1 MKQNTDRPKPISQ
14 LAAALLLVVCNLTA
28 AVAAT
33 PAGTKVNPTISN
45 TQTIELIGGSTEN
58 VSWIAPAAGSYKLWV
73 QIPTLSSA
81 VNATYSVY
89 PKGNAVG
96 NTNCSSTDPTYP
108 CFQASVDQA
117 TATNGWVQLMLN
129 NQASTSWVFT
139 KTGFVSTNASGIPK
153 SQQLGIAQVSF
164 QSTVTPPPVFKI
176 GQSYQGGKIFYI
188 DSSKQHGLI
197 SAPSDQTVGFTG
209 IQWYN
214 GSFVTIGA
222 TGTAIGTGQANTTAI
237 VKAQG
242 PGSYAAKLCDDLVLN
257 GYTDWYLPSKDELNQ
272 LFLNQA
278 VVGGFASSFYWSSS
292 ENDNFN
298 AWYQIFGNG
307 NQYDIGKYYTLAVR
321 AVRAF

>member
-214 GSFVTIGA
+214 GSFVTTGA

-257 GYTDWYLPSKDELNQ
+257 GYSDWYLPSKDELNQ

-278 VVGGFASSFYWSSS
+278 AVGGLLIYDYWSSS
-292 ENDNFN
+292 ENDNST
-298 AWYQIFGNG
+298 AWYQNFGNN
-307 NQYDIGKYYTLAVR
+307 NQISAGKFNYLGVHAI
-321 AVRAF
+321 RAF